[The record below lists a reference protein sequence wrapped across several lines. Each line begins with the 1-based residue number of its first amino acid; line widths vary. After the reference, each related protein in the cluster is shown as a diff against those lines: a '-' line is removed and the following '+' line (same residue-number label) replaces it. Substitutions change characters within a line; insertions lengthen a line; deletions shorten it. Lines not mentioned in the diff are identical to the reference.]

1 MAKTIKGIQTAN
13 EFSLRKKAYLDD
25 REEFDTLADM
35 ASFDDVPDGFITLNK
50 ENGKRYEY
58 NSSNTID
65 TNLGK
70 WREYKSGG
78 SGTTNYND
86 LLNKPSI
93 NGVELSG
100 NKTLADLG
108 LLYGKEI
115 TTASNTWSIQHN
127 LNTEW
132 YKLFINIIDSDN
144 DIVFG
149 DIDVANSTKNL
160 LLIKFNT
167 PITGKIT
174 IRK

>member
-1 MAKTIKGIQTAN
+1 MA
-13 EFSLRKKAYLDD
+13 
-25 REEFDTLADM
+25 EEISPISHLEK
-35 ASFDDVPDGFITLNK
+35 FIAGETSPISHLEK
-50 ENGKRYEY
+50 IIALYG
-58 NSSNTID
+58 
-65 TNLGK
+65 G
-70 WREYKSGG
+70 SGG
-78 SGTTNYND
+78 SGTNNYNA

-93 NGVELSG
+93 NGVTLTG
-100 NKTLADLG
+100 NKTLVDLK
-108 LLYGKEI
+108 LLYEEEI
-115 TTASNTWSIQHN
+115 TTASNIWSIQHN

-160 LLIKFNT
+160 LVIKFNT